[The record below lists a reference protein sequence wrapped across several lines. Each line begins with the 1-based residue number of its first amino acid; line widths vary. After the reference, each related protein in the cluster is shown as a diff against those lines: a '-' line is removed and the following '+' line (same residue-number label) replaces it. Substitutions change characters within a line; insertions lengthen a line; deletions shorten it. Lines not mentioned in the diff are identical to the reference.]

1 MKKKDK
7 HVRVIAVKD
16 TPGGRRCLRDSLVD
30 VMFLQGN
37 LFLRISGR
45 LARGA
50 RVFSILLIYVF
61 LSAVMCFRC
70 TVL

>member
-7 HVRVIAVKD
+7 HVHVIAVKD
-16 TPGGRRCLRDSLVD
+16 TPGGHRCLRDSQVY

-37 LFLRISGR
+37 LFLRISHR

-50 RVFSILLIYVF
+50 RLFSILLIYVF
-61 LSAVMCFRC
+61 CPR
-70 TVL
+70 

>member
-7 HVRVIAVKD
+7 HVHVIAVKD

-37 LFLRISGR
+37 LFLRISR
-45 LARGA
+45 RFARGA

-61 LSAVMCFRC
+61 CLR
-70 TVL
+70 

>member
-7 HVRVIAVKD
+7 QIKVIAVKD
-16 TPGGRRCLRDSLVD
+16 TPGGRRCLKDSQVG

-37 LFLRISGR
+37 LFLRISRR

-50 RVFSILLIYVF
+50 TVFSILLIYVF
-61 LSAVMCFRC
+61 CPW
-70 TVL
+70 